1 MDPLKNYK
9 NPYENMPTPR
19 IPERVR
25 IGDYVF
31 VEVLVDEHG
40 KCIFPDMPSDSVEIS
55 KPVIPIKKNPVLTP
69 MNEIGANK
77 MVAFGDAA
85 KSAVKP
91 AKVKANPVINFLK
104 NFARGAECMFNAL
117 LHTKPMI

>member
-1 MDPLKNYK
+1 MDPLNSYK
-9 NPYENMPTPR
+9 NPYENMPVPR
-19 IPERVR
+19 TPERFR
-25 IGDYVF
+25 IGNYVF
-31 VEVLVDEHG
+31 VELLVDDKG
-40 KCIFPDMPSDSVEIS
+40 KLIFPDDIPDRVEIS

-69 MNEIGANK
+69 RNEIGANK
-77 MVAFGDAA
+77 MAAFGDAA